1 MNSTPLIVC
10 AGSNLL
16 SYGFDLTKRLHSVR
30 DRVILKYTKI
40 SASSVI

>member
-16 SYGFDLTKRLHSVR
+16 SYGVDLTKQLPSVR
-30 DRVILKYTKI
+30 H
-40 SASSVI
+40 